1 MKPSYSGSLDHR
13 INLLDLRRVA
23 AVIDLDSK
31 QLQQYNFS
39 KQQMKLMKEL
49 QTMEENLYNRSLLHG
64 YWDTMF
70 NNTGIHPDTREG
82 CGMAIVR
89 HNLYIFGGFARELYN
104 DMRVLNLSTRY
115 WSQITYTSEFVP
127 KSRARFSMNVFE
139 DSLVLF
145 GGEGE
150 TLINTNQKE
159 CFGNIAIFNT
169 KTRAWTKHEPPQYAP
184 IRKRCGHV
192 ADVFG
197 SLLLVYGGKDTMAR
211 TVLGD
216 FVAFDLHDEKFV

>member
-1 MKPSYSGSLDHR
+1 
-13 INLLDLRRVA
+13 LLDLRRVA
-23 AVIDLDSK
+23 LVIDLDNK

-39 KQQMKLMKEL
+39 QQQMKLMKEL
-49 QTMEENLYNRSLLHG
+49 QTMEESLYNRSLLHG

-70 NNTGIHPDTREG
+70 NTTGIHPDTREG

-89 HNLYIFGGFARELYN
+89 NNLYIFGGFARELYN
-104 DMRVLNLSTRY
+104 DMRVLNLGTRY

-169 KTRAWTKHEPPQYAP
+169 KTRAWKKHEPPQYAP

-192 ADVFG
+192 AGMYG
-197 SLLLVYGGKDTMAR
+197 SVLLVYGGKDTMAR

-216 FVAFDLHDEKFV
+216 FFAFDLNDEKFV